1 MKVEIKS
8 RWDET
13 VLFSCKLPEEFNDKS
28 AVEQIGYA
36 VVEAIRAGAYLGGAN
51 LRGAYLGGANL
62 RGANLRGAY
71 LGGANLR
78 GAYLGDAN
86 LADANL
92 ADANLRGAYL
102 GDANLAG
109 AYLGGAYLGGANLRG
124 AYLGDANLAGAYLG
138 GAYLGGAY
146 LGGAYLADAY
156 LGGAYL
162 GGAYLKNTK
171 FSDDVISNRA
181 PLFLTGLDYDVLILD
196 QHMKIGC
203 ELHSI
208 ANWRNFDNDR
218 ISKMDGL
225 RARKF
230 WKAHKESLLAICES
244 DGRGVLEQAKEAE
257 PA

>member
-13 VLFSCKLPEEFNDKS
+13 VLFTCELPEEFNDKS
-28 AVEQIGYA
+28 TAGQIGAA
-36 VVEAIRAGAYLGGAN
+36 VVEAIKVVADLGGAD
-51 LRGAYLGGANL
+51 LR
-62 RGANLRGAY
+62 
-71 LGGANLR
+71 
-78 GAYLGDAN
+78 
-86 LADANL
+86 
-92 ADANLRGAYL
+92 
-102 GDANLAG
+102 
-109 AYLGGAYLGGANLRG
+109 
-124 AYLGDANLAGAYLG
+124 GAYLG

-146 LGGAYLADAY
+146 LGGADLRGADLGVADLRGADLGGADLRGAYLRGAY

-162 GGAYLKNTK
+162 GGAYLGGADLRGADLGVADLRGAYLGVADLRGAYLGGAYLRGAYLENTK
-171 FSDDVISNRA
+171 FSDDVIANRA
-181 PLFLTGLDYDVLILD
+181 PLFLSGLDYDVLILD

-208 ANWRNFDNDR
+208 SDWRDFDNDR

-230 WKAHKESLLAICES
+230 WKAHKASLLAICES
-244 DGRGVLEQAKEAE
+244 DGRGVLEKANEVE

>member
-8 RWDET
+8 HWDET
-13 VLFSCKLPEEFNDKS
+13 VLFSCELPEEFNDKS

-36 VVEAIRAGAYLGGAN
+36 VVEAIRADANLGGAN

-62 RGANLRGAY
+62 RGANLGDANLGGAYLRGAY

-78 GAYLGDAN
+78 GAT
-86 LADANL
+86 
-92 ADANLRGAYL
+92 
-102 GDANLAG
+102 
-109 AYLGGAYLGGANLRG
+109 LGGANLGGANLRG
-124 AYLGDANLAGAYLG
+124 AYLE
-138 GAYLGGAY
+138 
-146 LGGAYLADAY
+146 
-156 LGGAYL
+156 
-162 GGAYLKNTK
+162 NTK
-171 FSDDVISNRA
+171 FSDDVIANRA

-244 DGRGVLEQAKEAE
+244 DERGVLEQAKEVE